1 MTAESAI
8 NLGLQALTV
17 AAEVGGP
24 LLAASLLI
32 GLIVSVFQAATQIQE
47 QMLTMIPKLVGIVLV
62 IILLGPW
69 MLDRLTSYATSLY
82 GSIPNLVG

>member
-1 MTAESAI
+1 MTADSAI
-8 NLGLQALTV
+8 NLGMQALTV
-17 AAEVGGP
+17 AVDVGGP

-47 QMLTMIPKLVGIVLV
+47 QMLTLIPKLVGIVLV
-62 IILLGPW
+62 IIVLGPW

-82 GSIPNLVG
+82 SSIPTLVG

>member
-17 AAEVGGP
+17 AADVGGP

-32 GLIVSVFQAATQIQE
+32 GLIISVFQAATQIQE

-62 IILLGPW
+62 IIVLGPW
-69 MLDRLTSYATSLY
+69 MLDRLTSYATQLY
-82 GSIPNLVG
+82 SSIPTLVG